1 MKGMFSPSGTPI
13 RPPTRECTRSALRT
27 AHGGGCDP
35 LHMDPCACFSGP
47 TWHATTRTQKR
58 VFGDAARAPWN
69 SQAQAPGFHLHIYAA
84 TPVQKPRGGRR
95 ASFPARMP
103 CQQGAGGSLRP
114 KGCETAGLN
123 FGEGRERV
131 GMRGR
136 YSEKMV
142 SKDTVNAALHMGGTA
157 TVALRLVLDVQD
169 PEKRTALLSAP
180 LRGAEQGSPLFRTA
194 RSVRDFAL
202 PPILKRDDLRL
213 DFGRLLRF

>member
-13 RPPTRECTRSALRT
+13 RPPTRECTRSALRM
-27 AHGGGCDP
+27 AHGGDVSP
-35 LHMDPCACFSGP
+35 F
-47 TWHATTRTQKR
+47 TWTHAH
-58 VFGDAARAPWN
+58 A
-69 SQAQAPGFHLHIYAA
+69 
-84 TPVQKPRGGRR
+84 
-95 ASFPARMP
+95 FPAPHGMP
-103 CQQGAGGSLRP
+103 RPARRKGCSEMLRVPHETPRP
-114 KGCETAGLN
+114 KLPDFTCTYMRLHLCRNPGAAAVQVSPLACLVNKERVGLCAPKDVRRPG

-131 GMRGR
+131 CMQGR

-157 TVALRLVLDVQD
+157 TVALRLVLDVQE

-202 PPILKRDDLRL
+202 PPILKRDDLRWTL
-213 DFGRLLRF
+213 DVC